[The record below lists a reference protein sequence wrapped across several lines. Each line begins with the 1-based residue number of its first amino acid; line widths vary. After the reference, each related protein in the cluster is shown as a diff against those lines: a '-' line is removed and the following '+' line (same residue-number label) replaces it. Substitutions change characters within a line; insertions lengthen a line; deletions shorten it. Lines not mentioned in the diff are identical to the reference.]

1 MISWPN
7 VSKGHYSTGD
17 SFKSFSEWGYFWFF
31 LVVVDFFLIKNLK
44 KKKTFELFCFFVIQE
59 FFILFYF
66 PVNITSGS
74 CLRMRFT
81 CFDPGQT
88 SEQSRTLENHQRDAK
103 KFKFSS
109 NMAPFLFRQTTI
121 SFALDVDEKGVTIY
135 IYMYDGIK
143 EKKNLV
149 GICN

>member
-1 MISWPN
+1 
-7 VSKGHYSTGD
+7 
-17 SFKSFSEWGYFWFF
+17 
-31 LVVVDFFLIKNLK
+31 
-44 KKKTFELFCFFVIQE
+44 
-59 FFILFYF
+59 
-66 PVNITSGS
+66 
-74 CLRMRFT
+74 MRFT

-143 EKKNLV
+143 EKKISSAFVIKADVIFWKDKKKGEN
-149 GICN
+149 

>member
-1 MISWPN
+1 
-7 VSKGHYSTGD
+7 
-17 SFKSFSEWGYFWFF
+17 

-44 KKKTFELFCFFVIQE
+44 KNLWTFFFFAIQELFY
-59 FFILFYF
+59 FILFYF

-135 IYMYDGIK
+135 MHVRRNQR
-143 EKKNLV
+143 KKKSRRHL
-149 GICN
+149 

>member
-44 KKKTFELFCFFVIQE
+44 KNLWTFFFFAIQELFY
-59 FFILFYF
+59 FILFYF

-135 IYMYDGIK
+135 MHVRRNQR
-143 EKKNLV
+143 KKKSRRHL
-149 GICN
+149 